1 VILFLTMTPSTS
13 RKPGRTRKHDHFRVT
28 VTYTD
33 NEQSAKVFTDREKA
47 EKFAARQEKS
57 PVVKSA
63 QIVKLD

>member
-1 VILFLTMTPSTS
+1 MILFLAMTPTKS

-33 NEQSAKVFTDREKA
+33 NEQSAKVFTNREKA

-57 PVVKSA
+57 PVIKSA
-63 QIVKLD
+63 QVVKLT